1 MTLFKKYVSTKS
13 IIIFSM
19 LVTLM
24 TGCSSTSNSANKS
37 SNNAAKVIDSTKQ
50 NSNTGDSK
58 SSTNKPSNSSDNNS
72 SNVEDP
78 SKVFLSNIMQ
88 SAKQGKVINC
98 EFTDKTNV
106 IEDVKEKWREPDKTD
121 WVPAAKGNYAT
132 YSEHNIVFGFN
143 KGSQIFEVRSFDCG
157 IKKITLSKVK
167 EVFGTPAYDVKSN
180 GEEIIGYVATKEFK
194 ILFVFP
200 QSTSNNKDLLLDHYS
215 VLYPQGTVDSM
226 ADDPGRQW

>member
-1 MTLFKKYVSTKS
+1 MTPFKKCISTKS

-24 TGCSSTSNSANKS
+24 TGCSSTSNSANNS
-37 SNNAAKVIDSTKQ
+37 SNNAEKVIDSTKQ

-58 SSTNKPSNSSDNNS
+58 SSTNKPSNSSHNNS
-72 SNVEDP
+72 SNVED
-78 SKVFLSNIMQ
+78 SSEVFLPNIMQ
-88 SAKQGKVINC
+88 LAKQGKVINC
-98 EFTDKTNV
+98 EFADKINV
-106 IEDVKEKWREPDKTD
+106 IEDVEEKWGEPDKTD

-143 KGSQIFEVRSFDCG
+143 KGSRIFEVRSFDSG

-200 QSTSNNKDLLLDHYS
+200 QSESNNKDPLLDHYS
-215 VLYPQGTVDSM
+215 VLYPQGTVNSM

>member
-37 SNNAAKVIDSTKQ
+37 SNNAEKVIDSTKQ

-72 SNVEDP
+72 SNVEDS

-106 IEDVKEKWREPDKTD
+106 IEDVKEKWGEPDKID

-143 KGSQIFEVRSFDCG
+143 KGSQIFEVRSFDSR

-180 GEEIIGYVATKEFK
+180 GEEVIGYVATKEFK

-215 VLYPQGTVDSM
+215 VLYPQGTVNSM